1 MSLAAGACRREAM
14 LSRSSLGCRSRPL
27 LGGRTSTPKGAM
39 ILYQPLQKLE
49 QLEQAIEETIADA
62 IPPKGRWRIAAR
74 IVGWGLVIVYFLFAA
89 ILLTLRYWVLPKVA
103 EYRLDVERYA
113 SRVLGSRITIGAM
126 EADWQGLRPELLL
139 ANVTVFDR
147 EGREALSL
155 PAVEATLS
163 WISALIGSPR
173 FYSLVFDRPR
183 LEIRRDEAGR
193 FYVAGIQLHAEQAGD
208 AGIAPWVLSQ
218 REIVIRDASLSWD
231 DKLRG
236 APVLELP
243 AFNLVL
249 RNGFLGHRFAFKAKP
264 PPELA
269 SALDVRGKLDAL
281 DVGDPGACVGEVYA
295 ELEYTDLVAW
305 RRWVDYPFDIR
316 SGKGGVRLWLDLRGK
331 TSSRLTADLAL
342 SQVAGRVAK
351 GTPPLELDYLQGRL
365 GASQRD
371 GKGFEVFGRKLTLR
385 TGTGIVVPPADFR
398 VRWTLAEGA
407 TPPGGEIEA
416 DGIELAPLARLAEYL
431 PFPQATRAR
440 LAATEPRGSVHD
452 LKEI

>member
-173 FYSLVFDRPR
+173 FYSLVLDRPR
-183 LEIRRDEAGR
+183 LEIRRDAAGK
-193 FYVAGIQLHAEQAGD
+193 FYVAGIELHPARRED
-208 AGIAPWVLSQ
+208 AGIAQWVLSQ
-218 REIVIRDASLSWD
+218 REIGIRDASVSWSD
-231 DKLRG
+231 ELRG
-236 APVLELP
+236 APLLELP
-243 AFNLVL
+243 ALDFVL
-249 RNGFLGHRFAFKAKP
+249 RNGLLGHRFALRAKP
-264 PPELA
+264 PPDLA
-269 SALDVRGKLDAL
+269 SALDVRGELRGSDL
-281 DVGDPGACVGEVYA
+281 GDLLAWTGQVYA

-305 RRWVDYPFDIR
+305 RRWVDYPLEIR
-316 SGKGGVRLWLDLRGK
+316 SG
-331 TSSRLTADLAL
+331 
-342 SQVAGRVAK
+342 
-351 GTPPLELDYLQGRL
+351 
-365 GASQRD
+365 
-371 GKGFEVFGRKLTLR
+371 
-385 TGTGIVVPPADFR
+385 I
-398 VRWTLAEGA
+398 
-407 TPPGGEIEA
+407 
-416 DGIELAPLARLAEYL
+416 
-431 PFPQATRAR
+431 
-440 LAATEPRGSVHD
+440 
-452 LKEI
+452 